1 MKLVVKSP
9 FVMNGKS
16 YTHGDEIT
24 GKADIALALVEYFH
38 YVVKTAA

>member
-16 YTHGDEIT
+16 YAHGDEIVD
-24 GKADIALALVEYFH
+24 KKEIALALAEYAH